1 MKLIQILALVGA
13 LWVAA
18 AAQNTSTTSPVT
30 GGAGQ
35 GGTDSQKKKSATPA
49 TANKSNGGTSSQT
62 KGTGSPAGP
71 VKLTV
76 VPTGKPTASSSKDS
90 AKAAATKTPAA
101 AASKA
106 NAQSQQSAGSKT
118 GTGKNSGATTASKR
132 GTSNVGVSQK
142 TAVIAVK
149 PAPQPAAT
157 AKSSSAAKDK
167 KTAKSVTAQKKMQM
181 KVVKTAKA
189 KKPGELYQQ
198 MKTGA
203 AGRRDPFVSV
213 IRSGPLTPAGPSCSV
228 GKRCL
233 YIPELVLKGIAKDT
247 EGQMLA
253 VVVSNTH
260 RAYFLRE
267 NDQVFNGSVQKITGD
282 AVVFREFTT
291 DHLGRETA
299 HEVVKRIPKS

>member
-18 AAQNTSTTSPVT
+18 AAQNTSTTSQVT
-30 GGAGQ
+30 GSTGQ
-35 GGTDSQKKKSATPA
+35 AGTDGQKKKSATPA
-49 TANKSNGGTSSQT
+49 PAKKTHGGQSSQT
-62 KGTGSPAGP
+62 SGTESQAGS

-76 VPTGKPTASSSKDS
+76 VPTRKPTASGSKDS
-90 AKAAATKTPAA
+90 AKATATKTPAA
-101 AASKA
+101 AGSKS
-106 NAQSQQSAGSKT
+106 NAQNQHSAGSTT
-118 GTGKNSGATTASKR
+118 GAGKNSGATLAGRS
-132 GTSNVGVSQK
+132 GTSNVGAPQK
-142 TAVIAVK
+142 APVIAVK
-149 PAPQPAAT
+149 PAQKPAST
-157 AKSSSAAKDK
+157 AKSTAAGKDK
-167 KTAKSVTAQKKMQM
+167 KTAKSVTARKKTQM

-189 KKPGELYQQ
+189 KKPGAYKQ
-198 MKTGA
+198 MKTSA

-213 IRSGPLTPAGPSCSV
+213 IRSASLTPAGPSCTV

-253 VVVSNTH
+253 VVMSNTH

-267 NDQVFNGSVQKITGD
+267 NDQVFNGSVQKITSD
-282 AVVFREFTT
+282 SVVFRELTT

-299 HEVVKRIPKS
+299 HEVVKKIPKS